1 CVKLRINVPMEAWS
15 MKGISALASSLAK
28 KELKKEIEVV
38 YKGSKNY
45 EKFTKKIQVE
55 YAWKPPFCDK
65 CQVFG
70 HDYKSCRFMEKE
82 TKGTNVEQ
90 NKKNKMSNVDRP
102 FTEVQNRRVDYEKGK
117 ESKNYY
123 KGNGFNGSF
132 NNQRYSGNQNRFYNG
147 RGNVGK

>member
-1 CVKLRINVPMEAWS
+1 MQEVILFYNGLDVPTRQILDS
-15 MKGISALASSLAK
+15 KGSIPTKTAADAK
-28 KELKKEIEVV
+28 VAIQEMAEYSQKWHNGREVV
-38 YKGSKNY
+38 
-45 EKFTKKIQVE
+45 V
-55 YAWKPPFCDK
+55 APLP
-65 CQVFG
+65 
-70 HDYKSCRFMEKE
+70 SCEALFMEKE